1 MITWELGCAR
11 RIGGLLAGGLR
22 GVSCGGILVYVLV
35 RSISVTFAGLALGFA
50 GGWLATYDFA
60 SANARV
66 PVTRADIAAVGTNT
80 PTNHTK
86 RVDRP
91 VAQAPQGGM
100 RLASLEPG
108 VPSSLFLDGDPLVP
122 TTARDS
128 FGDRF
133 SGSALPPG
141 SISVDA
147 AEAEDDATGAFPAAP
162 DAGAPPVPR
171 PAIARSAP
179 KPAAPA
185 TTTSA
190 VANAANAAK
199 KRMIRLAD
207 VSKDPSS
214 LLTPESRTAI
224 YDITARKVYMPN
236 GRQLEAHS
244 GLGDHMDDVRYISL
258 KGQGPTPPNVYD
270 LTMREELFH
279 GVRAIRLNPVD
290 DGKMFGRDG
299 ILAHTYMLGPNGQSN
314 GCISFNDYNAFL
326 NAFLKGEV
334 DRIVV
339 VEHLENAPP
348 AEAWGWVPD
357 SIKNFFGRS

>member
-1 MITWELGCAR
+1 
-11 RIGGLLAGGLR
+11 
-22 GVSCGGILVYVLV
+22 
-35 RSISVTFAGLALGFA
+35 
-50 GGWLATYDFA
+50 
-60 SANARV
+60 
-66 PVTRADIAAVGTNT
+66 
-80 PTNHTK
+80 
-86 RVDRP
+86 
-91 VAQAPQGGM
+91 
-100 RLASLEPG
+100 
-108 VPSSLFLDGDPLVP
+108 
-122 TTARDS
+122 
-128 FGDRF
+128 
-133 SGSALPPG
+133 
-141 SISVDA
+141 
-147 AEAEDDATGAFPAAP
+147 
-162 DAGAPPVPR
+162 VPR
-171 PAIARSAP
+171 PAVARSAP
-179 KPAAPA
+179 KPAAPS
-185 TTTSA
+185 TTSA

-207 VSKDPSS
+207 LSKDPSS
-214 LLTPESRTAI
+214 LLTPESRTAV

-244 GLGDHMDDVRYISL
+244 GLGPHMDDVRYLSL
-258 KGQGPTPPNVYD
+258 KGQGPTPPNVYE

-334 DRIVV
+334 ERIVV

-357 SIKNFFGRS
+357 GIKNFFGRS

>member
-1 MITWELGCAR
+1 
-11 RIGGLLAGGLR
+11 
-22 GVSCGGILVYVLV
+22 LVYVLV

-66 PVTRADIAAVGTNT
+66 PVASADISTVGTDT
-80 PTNHTK
+80 PTNRPK
-86 RVDRP
+86 RIDRP
-91 VAQAPQGGM
+91 VAQVPQAGM
-100 RLASLEPG
+100 RLASLEPR
-108 VPSSLFLDGDPLVP
+108 VPSSLFLDRDPLVP
-122 TTARDS
+122 TISRDS

-133 SGSALPPG
+133 SGSAFPPG
-141 SISVDA
+141 ISVDP
-147 AEAEDDATGAFPAAP
+147 AETEEDATGAFPAAP
-162 DAGAPPVPR
+162 DAEVPPVPR

-185 TTTSA
+185 TTSA

-207 VSKDPSS
+207 ISKDPSS
-214 LLTPESRTAI
+214 LLTPESKTAV

-244 GLGDHMDDVRYISL
+244 GLGVHMDDPRYINL

-334 DRIVV
+334 ERIVV

-357 SIKNFFGRS
+357 GIKNFFGRS